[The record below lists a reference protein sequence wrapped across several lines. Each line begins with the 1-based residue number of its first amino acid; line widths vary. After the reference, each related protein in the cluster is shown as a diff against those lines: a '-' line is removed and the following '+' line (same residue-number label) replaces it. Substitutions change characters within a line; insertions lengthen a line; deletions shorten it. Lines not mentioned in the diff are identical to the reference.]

1 MITGDQTTVTNR
13 EYGITQLCEQCCEQF
28 CEEGEIRHL
37 LVFVRNESSVLV
49 ESYGSV
55 NIKNTS
61 LQYYITY
68 MY

>member
-1 MITGDQTTVTNR
+1 MTPSLIMYSPTKLDS
-13 EYGITQLCEQCCEQF
+13 
-28 CEEGEIRHL
+28 EIRHL
-37 LVFVRNESSVLV
+37 LVFVRNESSVLA

>member
-13 EYGITQLCEQCCEQF
+13 EYGITQLCAQCCEQF

-37 LVFVRNESSVLV
+37 LVFVRNESGVLV

-55 NIKNTS
+55 NIKNAS
-61 LQYYITY
+61 LQYYIAY
-68 MY
+68 